1 MGPTISIRRP
11 ATAPPLPM
19 ARLHGAEADF
29 DRAQRSVAGA
39 VAIAL
44 VWLLPVIAMAVTI
57 AVTAK

>member
-11 ATAPPLPM
+11 STAPPLPV

-29 DRAQRSVAGA
+29 DRAQRSIVGA

-44 VWLLPVIAMAVTI
+44 VWLLPVLALVMTI
-57 AVTAK
+57 GFTS